1 MIFSE
6 EGRYRTKEQGV
17 CTLTAEGFAYTSPAN
32 SFSVG
37 FDLLPALP
45 FSCGEEFE
53 TYHDERLF
61 YFYPKKNRI
70 QVARWALIVDLIKEL
85 SDEKEEQS

>member
-17 CTLTAEGFAYTSPAN
+17 CTLTKDGFAYASEKN
-32 SFSVG
+32 SFAVG

-45 FSCGEEFE
+45 FSCGREFE

-61 YFYPKKNRI
+61 YFYPKEDRE
-70 QVARWALIVDLIKEL
+70 QCARWALIVDLIKEI
-85 SDEKEEQS
+85 SDEEENRE